1 VCRRFFRYPSSS
13 DGCQSG
19 DGRAFYEVSDF
30 GRVRSLPRKGGNNR
44 LYGGR
49 VRTPFVRKDGHIEV
63 ALCRSGQRHMSAV
76 HRLVLTAFIGP
87 PPPGHEGCHNNGQA
101 ADCMLGNLRWDTHG
115 ANMADMVRHGTRPA
129 GERHGQAKLTWA
141 AVKDIR
147 SRYAAGKSGTGP
159 RVTQDDL
166 ALAYGVSR
174 SRISYLVTGRAW
186 AA

>member
-1 VCRRFFRYPSSS
+1 MCRRFFRSPSLS

-19 DGRAFYEVSDF
+19 DGRVCYEVSDF

-44 LYGGR
+44 WYGGKILIAR
-49 VRTPFVRKDGHIEV
+49 PHKGYPMVP
-63 ALCRSGQRHMSAV
+63 LCRNRTRTMAQV
-76 HRLVLTAFIGP
+76 HTLVLSAFIGP
-87 PPPGHEGCHNNGQA
+87 PPPGYEGCHNNGQR
-101 ADCMLGNLRWDTHG
+101 ADSTLGNLRWDTHA
-115 ANMADMVRHGTRPA
+115 ANMADMRLHGTSPA

-147 SRYAAGKSGTGP
+147 SRYAAGRSGTGP
-159 RVTQDDL
+159 RVTQDEL
-166 ALAYGVSR
+166 ALAYGVCR